1 MDKGWIKLSRQ
12 IQDHWIWNDS
22 EKLKAWLDL
31 LMLANIESKKCA
43 MREGLVTIRRGQYVT
58 SIGKLADR
66 WKWSKEKVRRF
77 MNILERDGMITR
89 KSDAFK
95 TTITIV
101 NYGKF
106 QGERHSAET
115 SDETSG
121 KTSNETS
128 GETRLKNIKESIKN
142 EKEAVQPPLEEPA
155 AAEEK
160 KERIEV
166 IPGYTQE
173 ELDESFLDGFIP
185 MTDEEW
191 EKLPPL

>member
-128 GETRLKNIKESIKN
+128 GETRLKNNKNDKKNKEGSFPTSS
-142 EKEAVQPPLEEPA
+142 EVDAAEDDEEPPVPGAVRLPNGGWDYRPEVKFDDELEE
-155 AAEEK
+155 
-160 KERIEV
+160 
-166 IPGYTQE
+166 
-173 ELDESFLDGFIP
+173 DE
-185 MTDEEW
+185 T
-191 EKLPPL
+191 